1 MPLKNRQQSIPG
13 GFDWTQ
19 PETGWSTRSDV
30 FTTTRDAIIAHR
42 MANPRHKLRTDPEYV
57 EFEMEQRY
65 VARLKSMSGGDQWL
79 VPESV
84 EASPPV
90 FQRPR
95 SRAGGVVAP
104 VSTAKAGIGMLVDLF
119 GPALK
124 AVAPD
129 LSEKRAGICVTCPQ
143 NQEGGLLAHAGGE
156 ALKTLLQAKSDMKLS
171 TTHDEQL
178 KECLACSCNLRL
190 KVHVRLD
197 YILERTSPEVMARL
211 DKRCWILN
219 KDA

>member
-13 GFDWTQ
+13 GFDWNQ
-19 PETGWSTRSDV
+19 PETGFTFRSDV
-30 FTTTRDAIIAHR
+30 FVTTRNAIIDDR
-42 MANPRHKLRTDPEYV
+42 NRNPRHKLRTDPEYV

-65 VARLKSMSGGDQWL
+65 VAKLKAMPGGDQWL
-79 VPESV
+79 VPEGV

-95 SRAGGVVAP
+95 SRAHAAVGEIG
-104 VSTAKAGIGMLVDLF
+104 SAKAGIGMLVYLF

-124 AVAPD
+124 AVAPE
-129 LSEKRAGICVTCPQ
+129 LSERRAGICVTCPQ
-143 NQEGGLLAHAGGE
+143 NQEGGLLAHVGGE
-156 ALKTLLQAKSDMKLS
+156 ALKSLLQAKSDMKLS

-178 KECLACSCNLRL
+178 KECTGCNCNLRL

-211 DKRCWILN
+211 DKRCWIPN
-219 KDA
+219 RDA